1 MTVFPKIWCYTRRDS
16 KSWNHHDENIWARG
30 MILEEAVDLSSDRL
44 LMNEFYDNA
53 TKKVEDFRSKICF
66 RNSYM
71 FRVYDRNMYV
81 LIVVKKDFC
90 AFQQHY
96 EW

>member
-1 MTVFPKIWCYTRRDS
+1 MV
-16 KSWNHHDENIWARG
+16 
-30 MILEEAVDLSSDRL
+30 LEEAVDLSYDRL
-44 LMNEFYDNA
+44 LMNKFYNNA
-53 TKKVEDFRSKICF
+53 TKKVEDFSSKICF

-71 FRVYDRNMYV
+71 FRVYYRNLYV
-81 LIVVKKDFC
+81 LIVVKKDLC